1 MFCFFENELF
11 TRKNSFMHK
20 FDQTKKRQILFTI
33 VYSRKKKDLLRDF
46 DFEEKKLKLF
56 LHTSSW
62 TEFYECCKKCKITN
76 SCRSQ

>member
-33 VYSRKKKDLLRDF
+33 VYSRKKKDLQGDF
-46 DFEEKKLKLF
+46 DFEEKKFQAFFASVELDRILRV
-56 LHTSSW
+56 L
-62 TEFYECCKKCKITN
+62 
-76 SCRSQ
+76 